1 MSIANLKLDES
12 TKLEFG
18 VAITGT
24 TDIPKTRLVIDG
36 ADYSI
41 SYPCKQTNEGVE
53 VEINELKNILP
64 AGTYPVRLE
73 VVIENKIYIP
83 FKDTIT
89 LEPFVEIQTTPVAVK
104 NVVKESIKIGQVTVK
119 KQEEATN
126 TTQVAKIISESLGY
140 IPRIGETPRETIE
153 NALRQSPDR
162 LKDNDSVK
170 KMLQIAE
177 SVGIF

>member
-24 TDIPKTRLVIDG
+24 TDVPKTRLVIDG
-36 ADYSI
+36 AQYSI

-104 NVVKESIKIGQVTVK
+104 SPVKESIKIGQVTVK
-119 KQEEATN
+119 KQDDSN
-126 TTQVAKIISESLGY
+126 TTQIAKIISESLGY
-140 IPRIGETPRETIE
+140 IPRVGETPKETIE
-153 NALRQSPDR
+153 NALKHAPEKLVDNEAVKNM
-162 LKDNDSVK
+162 LK
-170 KMLQIAE
+170 IAE

>member
-24 TDIPKTRLVIDG
+24 TDVPKTRLVIDG
-36 ADYSI
+36 AEYSI

-64 AGTYPVRLE
+64 AGTYPIRLE

-104 NVVKESIKIGQVTVK
+104 TAVKESIKIGQVTVR
-119 KQEEATN
+119 KQEDTTN
-126 TTQVAKIISESLGY
+126 TTQIAKIISESLGY
-140 IPRIGETPRETIE
+140 IPRVGETPRETIE
-153 NALRQSPDR
+153 NALKQSPDK
-162 LKDNDSVK
+162 LHNESLK